1 MKKTIIWLCAAI
13 LLTSFVSCGGRRN
26 AKQAE
31 AQAPEAEATE
41 VCEAAEA
48 QAETCFTAI
57 DKYLTDEIGK
67 QYAAGEITIPFHNF
81 VDVDETNADDIVV
94 LGDFWVFN
102 YNQSGDTLK
111 TVSGG
116 NHPGKMHVKKTE
128 DGHFEVI
135 AFEPVADGADNLKS
149 AQSLFGDKFD
159 AFQAAQADQDKR
171 EALRKEAV
179 AAYAK
184 CHDLAVSLLQD
195 YGWPAVE
202 IAAE

>member
-1 MKKTIIWLCAAI
+1 MKKTIIWLLAAL
-13 LLTSFVSCGGRRN
+13 LLTSLVSCAGRRN
-26 AKQAE
+26 AKQAAAE
-31 AQAPEAEATE
+31 ADATE
-41 VCEAAEA
+41 VCEAVEA
-48 QAETCFTAI
+48 QAETCLTAI

-67 QYAAGEITIPFHNF
+67 QYAAGEVTIPFHSF
-81 VDVDETNADDIVV
+81 VAVDDTNADDIQVW
-94 LGDFWVFN
+94 GDFWVYN

-128 DGHFEVI
+128 DGRFEVVS
-135 AFEPVADGADNLKS
+135 FEPVADGADNLKS

-184 CHDLAVSLLQD
+184 CHDLAVSLIQD

-202 IAAE
+202 IAAEKAE